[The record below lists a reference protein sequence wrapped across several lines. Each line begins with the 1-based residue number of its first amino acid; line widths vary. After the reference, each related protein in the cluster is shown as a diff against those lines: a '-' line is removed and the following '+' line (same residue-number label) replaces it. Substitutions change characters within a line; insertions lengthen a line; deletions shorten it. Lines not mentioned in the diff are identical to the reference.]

1 MNVPYSHI
9 MNEKG
14 PAMTEID
21 EILHLQLIV
30 ARLGERELLSWW
42 NTDIAYKLGGADFL
56 GRLLGKE
63 MAPLAAAEGIRAA
76 ARGKEEALVTAIP
89 GAPCCSLFCPPLGL
103 RNELGYRLSHFKR
116 YLDDTPAEI
125 TAIMDSATEWTV
137 ESLRALLRDTTKGA
151 VADYEGTSFGR
162 ELRLSGNVAGPGSAG
177 GDEAAMMRA
186 LAAAYIGLEKGRFS
200 LPYCRCPDAAR

>member
-1 MNVPYSHI
+1 
-9 MNEKG
+9 
-14 PAMTEID
+14 MTEID

-63 MAPLAAAEGIRAA
+63 MAPLAAAEGILAA
-76 ARGKEEALVTAIP
+76 ARGKEEALVAAIP
-89 GAPCCSLFCPPLGL
+89 GAPCCSLFCPPSGL

-125 TAIMDSATEWTV
+125 TAILDSGTEWTV
-137 ESLRALLRDTTKGA
+137 ESLRALLRDATKDATTGA
-151 VADYEGTSFGR
+151 GTGADYEGTSFGR
-162 ELRLSGNVAGPGSAG
+162 ELRLSGRVAGLGPAG
-177 GDEAAMMRA
+177 GDEAAMMRV